1 MKNLIKYDLIVII
14 VWSNEQNRKDYT
26 NEIIKKM
33 KEKNLIMWINENNWI
48 EQKLKKDNRNIKEI
62 RKDIENFYYILNYS
76 IKKWTIYSFNLIQ
89 LYVYSI
95 YLLWKEDKITNKI
108 RNKIFEEDNFVKWFK
123 NYIEKVDKIIILN
136 DKNYKLNNIVLEVQK
151 EIEDYLKQKWLKNK
165 LIKFIYK
172 KEY

>member
-62 RKDIENFYYILNYS
+62 RKDIENFYSILNYS

-95 YLLWKEDKITNKI
+95 YLLWKEDKITNEI

>member
-95 YLLWKEDKITNKI
+95 YLLWKEDKITNEI

>member
-95 YLLWKEDKITNKI
+95 YLLWKEDKITNEI

-151 EIEDYLKQKWLKNK
+151 EIEKYLKQKWLKNK